1 MLSNHCACGWQICR
15 PSQEKANLSNS
26 NWKKANH
33 FQKSVVLPATDLD
46 NYGAPQL
53 DRAPES
59 LALPS
64 PAPHSNWTLPPQEAQ
79 DEKRVLP
86 LLGGLIL
93 LPRCRRLL
101 RSSGVGCN
109 DVNEFNITLGN
120 YQRPNHSR
128 PNQCKSRENA
138 SAAPVGVPGMREVL
152 WTRGTK
158 CPVSRGCWTAK
169 MQQQISQIKVP
180 VVNLDN
186 QEKGENFTPSTFAN
200 SLI

>member
-1 MLSNHCACGWQICR
+1 MPVAGRFVDLARKRQILAILTGKR
-15 PSQEKANLSNS
+15 LIISRN
-26 NWKKANH
+26 
-33 FQKSVVLPATDLD
+33 
-46 NYGAPQL
+46 QL
-53 DRAPES
+53 YYLQLTWTTTARRSWTE
-59 LALPS
+59 LPS
-64 PAPHSNWTLPPQEAQ
+64 PSPCQAPPPAGHPVTSSNWTLPPQEAQ

-120 YQRPNHSR
+120 YQRPNHLR

-169 MQQQISQIKVP
+169 M
-180 VVNLDN
+180 
-186 QEKGENFTPSTFAN
+186 
-200 SLI
+200 